1 MPAHARGAVRAYCFW
16 TASICAWLA
25 AALLGDGAAAD
36 EDAEGR
42 DAKGATPRI
51 TDVYK
56 GATPW
61 ITDVYLTRELYF
73 PGDSSGAL

>member
-16 TASICAWLA
+16 TASICAWLT

-36 EDAEGR
+36 DDAEGR
-42 DAKGATPRI
+42 DA
-51 TDVYK
+51 K